1 MFAAGTLILVIWQ
14 AVDAGSCISPLT
26 DYQDGVTHPVTENLL
41 YRLIT
46 SNKVMIPLSVLQ
58 VVLIIVQ
65 VCSHQVF

>member
-1 MFAAGTLILVIWQ
+1 MFATGTLILVIWE

-26 DYQDGVTHPVTENLL
+26 DYKNGVTDPVTENLL

-65 VCSHQVF
+65 VCCHQVF